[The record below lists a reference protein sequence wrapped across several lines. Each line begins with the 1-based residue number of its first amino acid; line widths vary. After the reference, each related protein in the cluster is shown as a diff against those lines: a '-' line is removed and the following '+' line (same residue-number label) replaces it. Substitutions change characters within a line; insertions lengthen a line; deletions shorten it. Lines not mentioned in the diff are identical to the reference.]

1 MTQRE
6 FKTESKKLMDLMI
19 NSIYTNKEIFL
30 RELISNASDA
40 IDKLYYKTLSD
51 DNLEFKKED
60 YFIEIKADKEN
71 RTLTISDT
79 GIGMD
84 EKDLEENLGTIA
96 KSGTQEF
103 KEELKASDEVSE
115 IIGQFGVGFYAS
127 FMIAKKVTVLTK
139 KFGSDKAYKWESE
152 GVEGYTITEATKETA
167 GTDIIL
173 ELKDN
178 TEEENYDEYLEEYTL
193 RNLVERYSNY
203 IRYPIKMLATKSRNT
218 VEEGE
223 DPKYEEYQELEV
235 LNSMTPIWKKNKS
248 DLTEEDYNNFYLDQH
263 YGFDKPLTHLHIS
276 AEGTV
281 SYRAILYIP
290 GQTPFDYYSKDYE
303 KGLQLYSNGVL
314 IMDKCE
320 ALLPDYYS
328 FVKGVVDSEDLSLNI
343 SRETLQ
349 HNRQLLTIAKNIE
362 NKITQELKKMQKD
375 RPEDYEA
382 FYSAFGNQ
390 IKLGIYESYG
400 MKKDP
405 LQDLLV
411 FYSSQKEKSVTL
423 KEYVENMKDD
433 QKYIYYATGSSI
445 EQIEK
450 LPQGS
455 ALKEKDMEILY
466 LTESIDEFVLKVLQK
481 YDEKEFK
488 SISSED
494 LGLKEETKEE
504 EKNEELFESMK
515 EILGEEVVEVRT
527 SHRLEEDP
535 VCLVSRGD
543 ISIEMEKAF
552 LNQPNSMGMT
562 AQKVLEINPNHP
574 IYKKLKESQS
584 EQKEEELK
592 LYTELLYNQARLIE
606 GLPIE
611 DPVAYANS
619 IWKLIK

>member
-19 NSIYTNKEIFL
+19 NSIYTNREIFL

-40 IDKLYYKTLSD
+40 IDKLYYKALSD
-51 DNLEFKKED
+51 ENLEFNKED
-60 YFIEIKADKEN
+60 YYIEIKADKEN
-71 RTLTISDT
+71 RTLTVSDT
-79 GIGMD
+79 GIGMN
-84 EKDLEENLGTIA
+84 EKELEENLGTIA
-96 KSGTQEF
+96 RSGTQEF
-103 KEELKASDEVSE
+103 KEKLKEQDEVSE

-127 FMIAKKVTVLTK
+127 FMAAKKVTVITK
-139 KFGSDKAYKWESE
+139 KFGEEKAYQWESE
-152 GVEGYTITEATKETA
+152 GVEGYSITETEKESV

-173 ELKDN
+173 EIKDN
-178 TEEENYDEYLEEYTL
+178 TEEDHYDSYLEEYTL
-193 RNLVERYSNY
+193 KNLVERYSNY
-203 IRYPIKMLATKSRNT
+203 IRYPIKMLVSKSRNT
-218 VEEGE
+218 AEEGE
-223 DPKYEEYQELEV
+223 DPKYEEYQEMEV
-235 LNSMTPIWKKNKS
+235 LNSMTPIWKKNKK
-248 DLTEEDYNNFYLDQH
+248 DLSEEDYNQFYIDQH
-263 YGFDKPLTHLHIS
+263 YGFDTPLSHLHIS

-281 SYRAILYIP
+281 SYKAILYIP

-362 NKITQELKKMQKD
+362 SKITQELKKMQKEN
-375 RPEDYEA
+375 PEDYQA
-382 FYSAFGNQ
+382 FYAAFGNQ
-390 IKLGIYESYG
+390 IKLGLYESYG

-405 LQDLLV
+405 LQDLLI
-411 FYSSQKEKSVTL
+411 FYSSKKESQITL
-423 KEYVENMKDD
+423 KEYVDTMKAD
-433 QKYIYYATGSSI
+433 QEYIYYATGASI

-455 ALKEKDMEILY
+455 ALKDKDIEILY

-481 YDEKEFK
+481 YEEKEFK

-494 LGLKEETKEE
+494 LGLDKETKKEEKDTD
-504 EKNEELFESMK
+504 LFESMK
-515 EILGEEVVEVRT
+515 EILGDEVVEVRA
-527 SHRLEEDP
+527 SQRLEEDP

-543 ISIEMEKAF
+543 ISIDMEKAF

-562 AQKVLEINPNHP
+562 AQKILEINPNHP
-574 IYKKLKESQS
+574 VFEKLKNS
-584 EQKEEELK
+584 QKENQEEMK

-606 GLPIE
+606 GLPID
-611 DPVAYANS
+611 DPVAYSNS
-619 IWKLIK
+619 IWKLLK

>member
-51 DNLEFKKED
+51 DNLEFNKED
-60 YFIEIKADKEN
+60 YFIEIKIDKEN

-127 FMIAKKVTVLTK
+127 FMTAKKVTVLTK
-139 KFGSDKAYKWESE
+139 KFGSNKAYKWESE
-152 GVEGYTITEATKETA
+152 GVEGYRITEASKETA

-173 ELKDN
+173 ELKNN

-218 VEEGE
+218 AQEGE
-223 DPKYEEYQELEV
+223 EPKYEEYQELEV

-290 GQTPFDYYSKDYE
+290 RQTPFDYYSKDYE

-411 FYSSQKEKSVTL
+411 FYSSQKEKSITL
-423 KEYVENMKDD
+423 KEYADNMKED

-504 EKNEELFESMK
+504 EKNEVLFESMK
-515 EILGEEVVEVRT
+515 DILGEEVVEVRT
-527 SHRLEEDP
+527 SQRLEEDP

-584 EQKEEELK
+584 ENKEEELK

-611 DPVAYANS
+611 DPVAYTNS

>member
-19 NSIYTNKEIFL
+19 NSIYTNREIFL

-51 DNLEFKKED
+51 ESLEFNKED

-71 RTLTISDT
+71 RILTVSDT
-79 GIGMD
+79 GIGMN

-103 KEELKASDEVSE
+103 KEKLKEKDEVSE

-127 FMIAKKVTVLTK
+127 FMAAKKVTVITK
-139 KFGSDKAYKWESE
+139 KFGEDKAYKWESE
-152 GVEGYTITEATKETA
+152 GVEGYSITEIEKESA

-173 ELKDN
+173 EIKDN
-178 TEEENYDEYLEEYTL
+178 TEEDHYDSYLEEYTL

-203 IRYPIKMLATKSRNT
+203 IRYPIKMLVSKSRNT
-218 VEEGE
+218 AEEGE
-223 DPKYEEYQELEV
+223 DPKYEEYQEMEV
-235 LNSMTPIWKKNKS
+235 LNSMTPIWKKNKK
-248 DLTEEDYNNFYLDQH
+248 DLSEEDYNQFYIDQH
-263 YGFDKPLTHLHIS
+263 YGFDTPLSHLHIS

-281 SYRAILYIP
+281 SYKAILYIP

-362 NKITQELKKMQKD
+362 SKITQELKKMQKD
-375 RPEDYEA
+375 NPEDYQA

-390 IKLGIYESYG
+390 IKLGLYESYG

-405 LQDLLV
+405 LQDLLI
-411 FYSSQKEKSVTL
+411 FYSSKKQTQITL
-423 KEYVENMKDD
+423 KEYVDNMKAD
-433 QKYIYYATGSSI
+433 QEYIYYATGASI

-455 ALKEKDMEILY
+455 ALKDKDIEILY

-481 YDEKEFK
+481 YEEKEFK

-494 LGLKEETKEE
+494 LGLDKDPKEE
-504 EKNEELFESMK
+504 EKDTGLFESMK
-515 EILGEEVVEVRT
+515 EIL
-527 SHRLEEDP
+527 
-535 VCLVSRGD
+535 
-543 ISIEMEKAF
+543 EMK
-552 LNQPNSMGMT
+552 S
-562 AQKVLEINPNHP
+562 
-574 IYKKLKESQS
+574 
-584 EQKEEELK
+584 
-592 LYTELLYNQARLIE
+592 
-606 GLPIE
+606 
-611 DPVAYANS
+611 
-619 IWKLIK
+619 

>member
-19 NSIYTNKEIFL
+19 NSIYTNREIFL

-51 DNLEFKKED
+51 ESLEFNKED

-71 RTLTISDT
+71 RILTVSDT
-79 GIGMD
+79 GIGMN

-103 KEELKASDEVSE
+103 KEKLKEKDEVSE

-127 FMIAKKVTVLTK
+127 FMAAKKVTVITK
-139 KFGSDKAYKWESE
+139 KFGEDKAYKWESE
-152 GVEGYTITEATKETA
+152 GVEGYSITEIEKESA

-173 ELKDN
+173 EIKDN
-178 TEEENYDEYLEEYTL
+178 TEEDHYDSYLEEYTL

-203 IRYPIKMLATKSRNT
+203 IRYPIKMLVSKSRNT
-218 VEEGE
+218 AEEGE
-223 DPKYEEYQELEV
+223 DPKYEEYQEMEV
-235 LNSMTPIWKKNKS
+235 LNSMTPIWKKNKK
-248 DLTEEDYNNFYLDQH
+248 DLSEEDYNQFYIDQH
-263 YGFDKPLTHLHIS
+263 YGFDTPLSHLHIS

-281 SYRAILYIP
+281 SYKAILYIP

-362 NKITQELKKMQKD
+362 SKITQELKKMQKD
-375 RPEDYEA
+375 NPEDYQA

-390 IKLGIYESYG
+390 IKLGLYESYG

-405 LQDLLV
+405 LQDLLI
-411 FYSSQKEKSVTL
+411 FYSSKKQTQITL
-423 KEYVENMKDD
+423 KEYVDNMKAD
-433 QKYIYYATGSSI
+433 QEYIYYATGASI

-455 ALKEKDMEILY
+455 ALKDKDIEILY

-481 YDEKEFK
+481 YEEKEFK

-494 LGLKEETKEE
+494 LGLDKDPKEE
-504 EKNEELFESMK
+504 EKDTGLFESMK
-515 EILGEEVVEVRT
+515 EILGDEVVEVRA
-527 SHRLEEDP
+527 SQRLEEDP

-543 ISIEMEKAF
+543 ISIDMEKAF

-574 IYKKLKESQS
+574 VFEKLKNSQKDN
-584 EQKEEELK
+584 QEELK

-606 GLPIE
+606 GLPID
-611 DPVAYANS
+611 DPVAYSNS
-619 IWKLIK
+619 IWKLLK